1 MSYLG
6 DMLSK
11 TYLLK
16 VNDVRVLAILKD
28 LRERGQIEIREQERD
43 NGDGGVHGGRLLAF
57 SSPRR
62 ARRVSV
68 GLCGRTHTSRRL
80 LRMRMISY

>member
-16 VNDVRVLAILKD
+16 VNDVHVLAILKD
-28 LRERGQIEIREQERD
+28 LRERGQIEIREHWSEITETAEYTAD
-43 NGDGGVHGGRLLAF
+43 A
-57 SSPRR
+57 
-62 ARRVSV
+62 
-68 GLCGRTHTSRRL
+68 
-80 LRMRMISY
+80 Y